1 MNRIFSMKKN
11 KTPFLL
17 LILIIFP
24 LLLFAQTDKKE
35 IIYVGTSAGS
45 ESKGIYVLEFD
56 RASGELKIIQT
67 ISGKLNPNFI
77 AIGPQGRFLFSVNGQ
92 GLDQMPNWG
101 SVTSYAINPKSG
113 MLQMINEQPSYGKGP
128 CHISVYP
135 GGSWLFISNYS
146 EGVVSILPYTQEG
159 KIGISSQRLQLVGSS
174 IDPKRQTG
182 PHTHSA
188 IPSDDGSFLYVSDLG
203 IDKVLIY
210 KFNNKR
216 GTIIPAKQPWA
227 EVTPGAGPRHFILH
241 PNGEM
246 AFLAEEISSTLNAF
260 RLNSNDGSLTSYYR
274 KSSLPESFVGKNKI
288 ADLHL
293 NPRGTK
299 LYVSNRGHNS
309 IAIFDVNSENYKIKY
324 LKTVPS
330 GGETPRNFM
339 IEPSGNFAFVAN
351 RKSNNIVIFN
361 IDEQGMLRQTTNSI
375 NIPEP
380 VCVKYLLLE

>member
-1 MNRIFSMKKN
+1 MKKN
-11 KTPFLL
+11 QVLFLLFFILIVSPFLL
-17 LILIIFP
+17 FG
-24 LLLFAQTDKKE
+24 QTGKKE

-45 ESKGIYVLEFD
+45 ESKGIYVLEFI
-56 RASGELKIIQT
+56 RSSGELNIIQT
-67 ISGKLNPNFI
+67 ISGKQNPNFI

-135 GGSWLFISNYS
+135 DENWLFISNYS
-146 EGVVSILPYTQEG
+146 EGIVSILPYTSEG

-174 IDPKRQTG
+174 VDTKRQTG

-188 IPSDDGSFLYVSDLG
+188 IPSKDGSFLYVSDLG

-210 KFNNKR
+210 KFNNKS
-216 GTIIPAKQPWA
+216 GTIVPAKQPWA
-227 EVTPGAGPRHFILH
+227 EVTPGAGPRHFTLH

-246 AFLAEEISSTLNAF
+246 AFLAEEMASHLNAF

-274 KSSLPESFVGKNKI
+274 KSTLPKSFVGKNKV

-293 NPRGTK
+293 NPSGTK
-299 LYVSNRGHNS
+299 LYISNRGHNS
-309 IAIFDVNSENYKIKY
+309 IAIFDVNAENNKIKY
-324 LKTVPS
+324 LKTVDS

-339 IEPSGNFAFVAN
+339 IDPSGNFAFVAN

-361 IDEQGMLRQTTNSI
+361 IDEQGMLKQTTNSI

-380 VCVKYLLLE
+380 VCVKYLLLWE